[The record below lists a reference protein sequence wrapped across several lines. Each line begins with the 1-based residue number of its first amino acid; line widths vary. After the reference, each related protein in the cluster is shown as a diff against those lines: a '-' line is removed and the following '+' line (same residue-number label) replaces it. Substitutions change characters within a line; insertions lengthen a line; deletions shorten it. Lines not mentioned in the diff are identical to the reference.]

1 MKYDIP
7 YMTTEAVSLLK
18 SLISIPSISR
28 EETQAAD
35 FLQNYIEMAGM
46 QTGRKGNNVW
56 CFSPMFDLK
65 KPTILLNSHIDTVKP
80 VNGWRKDPFTP
91 REENGKLYGLG
102 SNDAGAS
109 VVSLLQVFLQLC
121 RTSQKYNL
129 IYLASCEEEV
139 SGKNGIESVLPG
151 LPPVSFA
158 IVGEPTEMQPAI
170 AEKGLMV
177 LDVTATG
184 KAGHA
189 ARNEGDNAIYKMADI
204 IADVR
209 ALNNNGCDESTDIKG
224 LVKMLSPKY
233 NPEHYEDAQFLG
245 RGTCTVS
252 QIFYTSP
259 SRCAVADSCAIS
271 IDRRMTAGETWDSC
285 LDEIRA
291 LPSVQK
297 YGDDVKVSMYMYDRP
312 SWTGEVYE
320 TECYFPTWINKEN
333 AAHVQALV
341 DAHKGL
347 FGDKRMGPDSTKE
360 LRNRPLI
367 DKWTF
372 STNGVAIQGRY
383 GIPCV
388 GFGPGAESQAHAP
401 NEITY
406 KDDLVR
412 CAAVYVAAANLYN
425 EDNKT
430 DDVSQFR
437 AGKTNNDIK

>member
-139 SGKNGIESVLPG
+139 SGKDGIESVLQG